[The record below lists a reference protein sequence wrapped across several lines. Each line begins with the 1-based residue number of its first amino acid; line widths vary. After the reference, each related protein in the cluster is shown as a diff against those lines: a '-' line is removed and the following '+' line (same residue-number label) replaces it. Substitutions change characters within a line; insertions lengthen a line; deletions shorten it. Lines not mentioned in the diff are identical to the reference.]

1 MKKKDD
7 VMVISIGV
15 GAVPAEKL
23 KKKGAVVASKMPVK
37 EDKIKNK
44 DIKKELVKGKPTM
57 QKGGM
62 ANGKVHM
69 YSAGGAV
76 TDRLSPGLK
85 ALNKKR
91 PDVVKKILK
100 K

>member
-7 VMVISIGV
+7 VMVVSIGV
-15 GAVPAEKL
+15 GAVPAKKL
-23 KKKGAVVASKMPVK
+23 KKNGAAVASKMSVK
-37 EDKIKNK
+37 DDKIKDK
-44 DIKKELVKGKPTM
+44 DLKKEMANGKPTM
-57 QKGGM
+57 MKGGM

-76 TDRLSPGLK
+76 TDNLSPGLK
-85 ALNKKR
+85 ALNKTR